1 MDIVI
6 EGGRIVAI
14 EKVGLPRKLSADA
27 RRPAKGDREIDCRGK
42 YVTPGFVDCHAH
54 IGIPYHALS
63 GPMAPADYVYKLWLA
78 HGVTTVREM
87 GCFHGLGWTL
97 DQQAKAEAGR
107 VAPPPTPPSGRKRGG

>member
-42 YVTPGFVDCHAH
+42 YVTPGFVHCHAH
-54 IGIPYHALS
+54 IGIPSHALP
-63 GPMAPADYVYKLWLA
+63 GPMEPADYGYKLWMA
-78 HGVTTVREM
+78 HRVTTVRAMRSERRR
-87 GCFHGLGWTL
+87 
-97 DQQAKAEAGR
+97 AGE
-107 VAPPPTPPSGRKRGG
+107 RGGGQGRTWVRTQN